1 MFVVVTWPRSGPI
14 SGIIAICLNVALATA
29 GISAPSADG
38 PTLGHSAQLIV
49 VTAPGWNA
57 STAELLCFE
66 RRGNPGKW
74 HQAMT
79 IPEVSIGRAGLGW
92 GAGLHGRPPIKGPS
106 KSEGDDRAPA
116 GAFRLVEAF
125 GFAGKREAGI
135 THFRYRKLTD
145 DTEAIDDPASRYYN
159 RLVES
164 AKIIP
169 KDWKSSERM
178 RQIGE
183 RYRWGVVVAHNWDQ
197 VPNRG
202 SCIFLHVWPRG
213 TGGTSGCTAL
223 PGDSMER
230 VIRWLDRRK
239 NPVLVQLP
247 RAEYVAL
254 RDRWRLP

>member
-1 MFVVVTWPRSGPI
+1 
-14 SGIIAICLNVALATA
+14 
-29 GISAPSADG
+29 
-38 PTLGHSAQLIV
+38 
-49 VTAPGWNA
+49 
-57 STAELLCFE
+57 
-66 RRGNPGKW
+66 
-74 HQAMT
+74 MT
-79 IPEVSIGRAGLGW
+79 IPEVAVGRAGLGW
-92 GAGLHGRPPIKGPS
+92 GAGLHGRSPTTGPT
-106 KSEGDDRAPA
+106 KREADDRAPA
-116 GAFRLVEAF
+116 GVFRLVEAF
-125 GFAGKREAGI
+125 GFAAKHEAHI
-135 THFRYRKLTD
+135 THFPYRRLTGE
-145 DTEAIDDPASRYYN
+145 TEAVDDPASSNYN

-164 AKIIP
+164 GKIIL

-239 NPVLVQLP
+239 NPILVQLP
-247 RAEYVAL
+247 RAEYLAL
-254 RDRWRLP
+254 REPWRLP